1 MCRRRCK
8 VGRTLVY
15 DGEELLGPAREL
27 RRRLHAYPELGLQL
41 PRTQGTVL
49 EALDGLGLEV
59 TTGTRTSSVVAVL
72 EGERPGVTTLLRGD
86 MDGLP
91 VREETGLA
99 FASKVEGA
107 MHACGHDAHMAMLV
121 GAARL
126 LARRKNEVPG
136 RVVFMFQPGEEGHAG
151 ARVMLEEGLLERH
164 GPIDRAFALHISPSL
179 RSGWIAT
186 RGGAL
191 MASVDSFRVTVK
203 GKGGHAS
210 MPYEAID
217 PVTVACEIVT
227 TLQVMVSRRVPT
239 FDPAVVTVSRISGGT
254 TFNVIPEM
262 VVLEGTVRTV
272 SKGTRAA
279 VLESLQRVSQHVAEA
294 HQCQADVVTTGD
306 GRQHPDL
313 PNPYPVT
320 VNDVPAAR
328 RTLEIARRLVGDDQV
343 VDMPSPVMAAEDW
356 SYVLERVPG
365 SLAFLGAAPLG
376 EDHPAALHSNKM
388 VIDEA
393 AMAIGIAMHAAMVLS

>member
-1 MCRRRCK
+1 MTRA
-8 VGRTLVY
+8 LVN
-15 DGEELLGPAREL
+15 DGNELLGAATEL
-27 RRRLHAYPELGLQL
+27 RRRLHAHPEVGLQL
-41 PRTQGTVL
+41 PRTQGAVL

-107 MHACGHDAHMAMLV
+107 MHACGHDAHVAMLV

-126 LARRKNEVPG
+126 LARRRGEVAG

-164 GPIDRAFALHISPSL
+164 GPIDRAFALHISPNL
-179 RSGWIAT
+179 RSGCIAT
-186 RGGAL
+186 RGGAF
-191 MASVDSFRVTVK
+191 MASVDSFRVTVR

-210 MPYEAID
+210 MPYEAVD
-217 PVTVACEIVT
+217 PVTVACEMVT

-239 FDPAVVTVSRISGGT
+239 FDPAVVTVTRISGGT
-254 TFNVIPEM
+254 TFNVIPET

-272 SKGTRAA
+272 SEATRTA
-279 VLESLQRVSQHVAEA
+279 VLESLLRVSQHVAEA
-294 HQCQADVVTTGD
+294 HQCQADVETTGD

-320 VNDVPAAR
+320 VNDVSAAR
-328 RTLEIARRLVGDDQV
+328 RTLEVARGLLGDDQV
-343 VDMPSPVMAAEDW
+343 VNMPSPVMTGEDW

-365 SLAFLGAAPLG
+365 AMAFLGAAPLG
-376 EDHPAALHSNKM
+376 EDQPAPLHSNRM
-388 VIDEA
+388 MIDEGC
-393 AMAIGIAMHAAMVLS
+393 MAIGIAMHAAMVLS